1 LSRKM
6 GSSRGSSGSE
16 GSYDTSAGARPIFT
30 VAAERRRAARQHH
43 LQQKSSSSAQQD
55 QQTNSDLSAKHARN
69 SRARAATVR
78 ERRRRSRGQDT
89 TENVDS
95 HISSSPE
102 LIDTIPNINPKTK
115 NYAPRDQFQD
125 QVRKTIANTL
135 VYSFMGTIVLS
146 FALALYFSGNKEA
159 WPNVK
164 DLIQLLITAETGL
177 MGAAIGFYF
186 GTSTQKDHE

>member
-1 LSRKM
+1 M
-6 GSSRGSSGSE
+6 GNSRGSSGSE
-16 GSYDTSAGARPIFT
+16 GSHDRSAGVRPT
-30 VAAERRRAARQHH
+30 YTAAAERRRTARQHH

-55 QQTNSDLSAKHARN
+55 QQTNSDRSAKHARN

-78 ERRRRSRGQDT
+78 ERRRRGRDQDI
-89 TENVDS
+89 TEDVDS

-102 LIDTIPNINPKTK
+102 LIDTIPDINPKTK
-115 NYAPRDQFQD
+115 NYSLRDRFQD
-125 QVRKTIANTL
+125 QVRRTIASAL
-135 VYSFMGTIVLS
+135 VYSFMGTIILS
-146 FALALYFSGNKEA
+146 FVLALYFSGNKEA